1 VTLTQLIRREV
12 KAFIKNPGFIIGLVL
27 IVSVYG
33 LLGNI
38 TGGGGGGCGV
48 SYEGGYRI
56 ERRVGFRREDE
67 IS

>member
-38 TGGGGGGCGV
+38 TGGGLW
-48 SYEGGYRI
+48 SQL
-56 ERRVGFRREDE
+56 
-67 IS
+67 